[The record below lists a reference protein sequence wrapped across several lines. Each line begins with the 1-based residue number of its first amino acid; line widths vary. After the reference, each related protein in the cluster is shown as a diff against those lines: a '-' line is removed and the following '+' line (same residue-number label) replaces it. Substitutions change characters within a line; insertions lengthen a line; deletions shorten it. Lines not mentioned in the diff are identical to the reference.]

1 MRYRAWLVHAKRD
14 QLPRHTGVRAMR
26 AQQKSDY
33 GYLLEL
39 VLVPLEY
46 HKKLLE
52 IKTKQRPNQT

>member
-1 MRYRAWLVHAKRD
+1 MHAEGD

-33 GYLLEL
+33 DYLLEL

-46 HKKLLE
+46 HKKLW
-52 IKTKQRPNQT
+52 R